1 MKRVIFLSIF
11 FGILFSSCCNL
22 EIKKKLAS
30 AESLLQIQPDS
41 SLSILES
48 IASNDILTREAKARY
63 ALLMTAAL
71 NKNYIVISSDS
82 LIKVA
87 VDYYSART
95 DQRRR
100 MMANYYQGLVL
111 NNSGEYTAAIVAL
124 EKAEKDALDLGDH
137 LYSGLIYRNKGDI
150 FNKTNNDQAV
160 LSCFQE
166 AIRHFKELDNP
177 DYAEFAELS
186 LAVCYINS
194 KDYDAARIILQNI
207 LNNTN
212 NDLLKDYS
220 SIKMAIVM
228 LATDAAD
235 PKEVVRMFQESP
247 TNLFGV
253 HEYGYYATALDKIG
267 QYDSV
272 DLRIADAY
280 SLCVDNADSAMVD
293 FIKADLLHR
302 RGNDAEAY
310 KLTRNAAFVQ
320 DSVTR
325 ILLQQSVSNAQR
337 DYYKAES
344 QLQEERAGRLRE
356 RNRLGTATV
365 FLALALLS
373 GLTISYRKRKEQEIQ
388 DQMLK
393 FSITQSE
400 LQQAEQANASLL
412 GSLFS
417 EKFNHLD
424 KLSVDYVRADNDRE
438 RLVALREFK
447 EEIAEIRT
455 NDDLFLSLEK
465 DLDRYCDGVMTKLKD
480 QVPAIK
486 GENRKLIS
494 LFFAGLPYST
504 IQLVM
509 NRVSIDSLKTA
520 RSRFRKEIKA
530 ANAPDEELFM
540 RLLEMKNSR

>member
-1 MKRVIFLSIF
+1 MKRIIFLSIF
-11 FGILFSSCCNL
+11 WGILFSSCCNL
-22 EIKKKLAS
+22 ETKKKLDS
-30 AESLLQIQPDS
+30 AESLLQPNPDS
-41 SLSILES
+41 CLSIMES
-48 IASNDILTREAKARY
+48 IAPNDLKTKEEKARY

-87 VDYYSART
+87 VDYYSIRN
-95 DQRRR
+95 DQHRR

-124 EKAEKDALDLGDH
+124 EKAEKDALVLGDH

-212 NDLLKDYS
+212 NNLLKDYC
-220 SIKMAIVM
+220 SINMAIVM
-228 LATDAAD
+228 LATDAD

-247 TNLFGV
+247 TDLFGV

-293 FIKADLLHR
+293 FIKADILHR

-325 ILLQQSVSNAQR
+325 VLLQQSVSNAQR
-337 DYYKAES
+337 DYYKTES
-344 QLQEERAGRLRE
+344 QLQEEQVGRLRE
-356 RNRLGTATV
+356 RNLLGTATTL
-365 FLALALLS
+365 LALALLA
-373 GLTISYRKRKEQEIQ
+373 GLTLFYRKRKEQEIQ
-388 DQMLK
+388 EQILK
-393 FSITQSE
+393 INITQSE
-400 LQQAEQANASLL
+400 LKQAEQTNAFLL

-417 EKFNHLD
+417 EKLNHLD
-424 KLSVDYVRADNDRE
+424 KLSGDYILANSDKE
-438 RLVALREFK
+438 RMVALKEFK
-447 EEIAEIRT
+447 EEIEAMRT

-465 DLDRYCDGVMTKLKD
+465 DLDRYCDGVMTKLQN

-504 IQLVM
+504 VQLVM
-509 NRVSIDSLKTA
+509 NRVSIESLKTA

-530 ANAPDEELFM
+530 ANAPDEALFL
-540 RLLEMKNSR
+540 RLLEMKK

>member
-1 MKRVIFLSIF
+1 
-11 FGILFSSCCNL
+11 L
-22 EIKKKLAS
+22 ENKKKLDS

-124 EKAEKDALDLGDH
+124 EKAEKDALNLGDH

-160 LSCFQE
+160 LSCFLE

-194 KDYDAARIILQNI
+194 KDYDAAKIILQNI

-212 NDLLKDYS
+212 NDLLKDYCS
-220 SIKMAIVM
+220 LKMAIVM
-228 LATDAAD
+228 LATDAN
-235 PKEVVRMFQESP
+235 PMEVVSMFQESP

-302 RGNDAEAY
+302 HGNDAEAY

-325 ILLQQSVSNAQR
+325 LLLQQSVSNAQR

-344 QLQEERAGRLRE
+344 QLQEERARRLRE
-356 RNRLGTATV
+356 RNRLGTLTV
-365 FLALALLS
+365 LLSLALLS
-373 GLTISYRKRKEQEIQ
+373 GLTLSYRKRKEQVIQ
-388 DQMLK
+388 EQILK

-400 LQQAEQANASLL
+400 LHRAEQTNASLL

-424 KLSVDYVRADNDRE
+424 KLSADYVRAGNDRE
-438 RLVALREFK
+438 RLIALREFK
-447 EEIAEIRT
+447 EEIAAIRT

-465 DLDRYCDGVMTKLKD
+465 DLDRYCDGVMTKLKN

-486 GENRKLIS
+486 GDNRKLIS

-504 IQLVM
+504 VQLVM
-509 NRVSIDSLKTA
+509 NRVSIESLKTA

-530 ANAPDEELFM
+530 VNAPDEELFL
-540 RLLEMKNSR
+540 RLLEMKNSH

>member
-95 DQRRR
+95 DQRHR

-124 EKAEKDALDLGDH
+124 EKAEKDALVLRDH

-235 PKEVVRMFQESP
+235 PKEVVRMFQESS

-356 RNRLGTATV
+356 RNRLGSSTV
-365 FLALALLS
+365 LLALALLS

-388 DQMLK
+388 EQMLK

-400 LQQAEQANASLL
+400 LHRAEQTNASLL

-424 KLSVDYVRADNDRE
+424 KLSADYVRAGNDRE

-480 QVPAIK
+480 QVPSIK

-504 IQLVM
+504 VQLVM

-530 ANAPDEELFM
+530 SNASDEALFLK
-540 RLLEMKNSR
+540 LLEMKNSR